1 MQDDKVGITC
11 NEGFFRV
18 QDFDTACVFTIFDS
32 FLDPG
37 TSTRVSKTVFRL
49 RGIPWHP
56 GNIVHR
62 PLLRKL
68 FELYAHMY
76 ALLFTTRSSTT
87 TRPEDTKKIG
97 PNNLTCP
104 LFFTL
109 FLSKL
114 APTCSSLPLPTSS
127 LASSSSILPHFRPLC
142 SPNLG
147 CQDFREGARGNGLK
161 LEKRED

>member
-1 MQDDKVGITC
+1 MPGNTC
-11 NEGFFRV
+11 LPFSTHFWTREQVPGYPKLFSGYEEYPGPRGTLCTDHCFE
-18 QDFDTACVFTIFDS
+18 S
-32 FLDPG
+32 FLSCMH
-37 TSTRVSKTVFRL
+37 TCIT
-49 RGIPWHP
+49 
-56 GNIVHR
+56 
-62 PLLRKL
+62 
-68 FELYAHMY
+68 

-87 TRPEDTKKIG
+87 TRPEDTQKIG

-104 LFFTL
+104 LFFAL

-147 CQDFREGARGNGLK
+147 CQDFREGATGKGLK